1 MALDPDRRILTW
13 FENRWQAGNVSVLG
27 AADHGTWLGTL
38 VFDGARRFDGVAPDL
53 AAHCA
58 RVNRSAVALGMQ
70 PTHSAEEIASLALEG
85 LHNFPQHE
93 AVYIRP
99 MYWSL
104 EFGEGVIAADPDSTA
119 FCLCLE
125 TIPMPAADA
134 STTLS
139 DTRFHR
145 PTLDVATVDAK
156 AACLYP
162 NNARMVGE
170 AISRGFANA
179 LVTDTLGNVAES
191 ATSNVF
197 MVRDGEVFTPMPNGT
212 FLNGITRQRVIAL
225 LRADGVVVHE
235 AILSKT
241 DFHAADEV
249 FLTGN
254 IAKVTPVVA
263 YEETRYE
270 IGAITRRV
278 RELYFDWAHT
288 DKSGQTVSAPV
299 SLAASEG

>member
-13 FENRWQAGNVSVLG
+13 FDNRWHDGNVAVMG

-53 AAHCA
+53 AAHCD
-58 RVNRSAVALGMQ
+58 RVNRSALSLGLTPSQ
-70 PTHSAEEIASLALEG
+70 SSEDIVGRALEG
-85 LHNFPQHE
+85 LERFTPDE

-99 MYWSL
+99 MYWSR
-104 EFGEGVIAADPDSTA
+104 EFGDGVIAADPDSTA

-125 TIPMPAADA
+125 TIPMPPADA
-134 STTLS
+134 SATLA

-162 NNARMVGE
+162 NNARMVRE
-170 AISRGFANA
+170 ALSRGFSNA
-179 LVTDTLGNVAES
+179 LVTDGLGNVAES

-197 MVRDGEVFTPMPNGT
+197 MVRDGEVLTPVPNGC
-212 FLNGITRQRVIAL
+212 FLNGITRQRVMQL
-225 LRADGVVVHE
+225 LAADGFVVTE
-235 AILSKT
+235 AVLAPA

-254 IAKVTPVVA
+254 IAKVTPVTA
-263 YEETRYE
+263 YEKSRFP
-270 IGAITRRV
+270 IGPIGLRA
-278 RELYFDWAHT
+278 RELYFDWAH
-288 DKSGQTVSAPV
+288 
-299 SLAASEG
+299 SLDVAA